1 MAPWLGETI
10 AHDLGQPK
18 GFASD
23 RTDLVCYRPA
33 PMGAASSTSEIPRV
47 SAGRQTAALFLA
59 LAVALQGLWLPAH
72 LALDPHTGD
81 GHAHG
86 DSAQRARA
94 KHGHGSHGHH
104 GHGHHAQGHRPHA
117 HHDHDHAH
125 AHGPRAQHERAG
137 DGITQVHG
145 EEHSPH
151 EPHHPITDHQPPV
164 VANLGVSAPILA
176 PPAAC
181 ARLPELQLL
190 ARVRARPPPPPR
202 GDPAPH
208 PSRPRAP
215 PSV

>member
-1 MAPWLGETI
+1 
-10 AHDLGQPK
+10 
-18 GFASD
+18 
-23 RTDLVCYRPA
+23 
-33 PMGAASSTSEIPRV
+33 MGAASSTSEIPRV

-86 DSAQRARA
+86 GDFAPQHARA
-94 KHGHGSHGHH
+94 KHGHGSHGH
-104 GHGHHAQGHRPHA
+104 GHGHHAQGRRAHA
-117 HHDHDHAH
+117 HHAHGHRAHSHRDHGH
-125 AHGPRAQHERAG
+125 AHGHRAQRERAG
-137 DGITQVHG
+137 DGPTQAHG
-145 EEHSPH
+145 DEHSPH

-164 VANLGVSAPILA
+164 VANLGVSAPTLA
-176 PPAAC
+176 PPATC

-190 ARVRARPPPPPR
+190 ARVRARPPPPLR